1 MKGTPLLQAR
11 AGEYEVLADYT
22 EGGLIHLL
30 MRRPIDVGSP
40 IYYYALPR
48 DQVAFHTSKEVGSIP
63 ILVAQEGD
71 EGMTYN
77 IYRAPH

>member
-1 MKGTPLLQAR
+1 MKGIPLPQAG

-22 EGGLIHLL
+22 EGELVHLL

-48 DQVAFHTSKEVGSIP
+48 DQVTFHTSQEVGSIP
-63 ILVAQEGD
+63 VLVAQEGD
-71 EGMTYN
+71 EGTTYN